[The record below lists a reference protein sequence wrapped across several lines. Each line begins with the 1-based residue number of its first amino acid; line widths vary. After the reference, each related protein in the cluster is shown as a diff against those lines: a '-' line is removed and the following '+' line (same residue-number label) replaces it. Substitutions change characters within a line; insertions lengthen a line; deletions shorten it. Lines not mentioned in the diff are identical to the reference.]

1 MAGDALM
8 TQEYLVGELS
18 ARLGQLQTVAPHPA
32 VRDDVACLRRQ
43 VEDGPVA
50 RLAADLA
57 RALALAD
64 RMCWD
69 SLSRGDALAFDRQ
82 AAVSADLRLFGACAR
97 LVDDE

>member
-1 MAGDALM
+1 M

-18 ARLGQLQTVAPHPA
+18 ARLGQLQAVARHTA

-50 RLAADLA
+50 WLPAELA

-69 SLSRGDALAFDRQ
+69 SLSRGDAVAFDRQ
-82 AAVSADLRLFGACAR
+82 AALCADLRLFGACAR